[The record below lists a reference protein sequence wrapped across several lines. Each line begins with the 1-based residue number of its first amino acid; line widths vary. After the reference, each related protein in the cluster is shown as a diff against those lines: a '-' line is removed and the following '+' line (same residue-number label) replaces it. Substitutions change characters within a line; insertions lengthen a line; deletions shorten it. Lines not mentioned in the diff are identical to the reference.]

1 MKDAVMDNLNR
12 LKDDARKEVIRRYG
26 QRAMEKMLTEAV
38 IPPEYRS
45 MGLKYRNGALSKD
58 SFRRSVKKRW
68 ENELDGLKDEAVDG
82 LQ

>member
-1 MKDAVMDNLNR
+1 
-12 LKDDARKEVIRRYG
+12 
-26 QRAMEKMLTEAV
+26 MEKMLTEAV